1 MKNRDLPA
9 FPLPNEAAPFEG
21 HSAID
26 GLTKREY
33 FAAMAMQGIV
43 ANERATES
51 NEDGEHE
58 SIAAAIASNAVF
70 MADALLAELEK

>member
-9 FPLPNEAAPFEG
+9 FPLPSEAAPFEG

-33 FAAMAMQGIV
+33 FAAMAMQGFCTFNHV
-43 ANERATES
+43 SSEL
-51 NEDGEHE
+51 
-58 SIAAAIASNAVF
+58 AARHAVEY
-70 MADALLAELEK
+70 ADALLKELGK